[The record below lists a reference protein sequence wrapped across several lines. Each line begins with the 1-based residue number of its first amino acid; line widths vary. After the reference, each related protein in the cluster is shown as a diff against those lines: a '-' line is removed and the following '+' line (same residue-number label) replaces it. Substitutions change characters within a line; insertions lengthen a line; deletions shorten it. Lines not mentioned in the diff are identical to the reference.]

1 MILLYLLII
10 LILWRIYSCLQIE
23 SFEKSSKLEIQKP
36 NNFLLQEDRYLF
48 CDIFISGDDIVA
60 VSMIYPDITIK
71 FDEIIINIPELD
83 IETNFT
89 NYNVHR
95 LGASSVICIL
105 KNDELKEYLKNN
117 NSIEINVNYL
127 DKSENYLIHKN
138 KDKNK
143 YNLTMQ
149 THFKNDYDVCNEW
162 MKYYKNIGVDHF
174 YLFYNG
180 KIEGDVYNYFSNLK
194 NKSWFTLIEW
204 DYKFWLND
212 IGWEIKHLQK
222 PLNRKYKYNMKHYE
236 SHDLKNNIHHAQI
249 LAINTSIY
257 KYKNN
262 TNWIGYFDLDEFIL
276 CNNLINLLSNFKVS
290 ETALVYF
297 ANSWANI
304 DNINRLNFTIDKL
317 KNKIIRDN
325 NTTLNNYCNSWKN
338 KNIINPKN
346 IYNYQIHHIKNIKPN
361 TKIVN
366 SWHYFL
372 HFFKFSPKNRI
383 VNLIKNPIIEYGIK
397 DNIMQNKLK
406 SIIILKPAIHKSKKK
421 NKNYIIYKFK
431 INNIKYS
438 AYFIYNN
445 IKDDSLISYNIDR
458 IISLLIPFAMKNNYK
473 IYSNEYSSNY
483 LHENKSS
490 LVLKFRKL
498 LNNYN
503 HLIIDTKIDKKIDKK
518 YKCSQYE
525 VINIENDVQGNYDT
539 VTIQNNKN
547 KIIKC
552 KTNLLKLLLPL
563 YTKYNYLDIYNLFYN
578 IWQFRN

>member
-1 MILLYLLII
+1 MVILYLLII
-10 LILWRIYSCLQIE
+10 FILYVIYYFMKKE
-23 SFEKSSKLEIQKP
+23 SFESKSNLLIEYPK
-36 NNFLLQEDRYLF
+36 NFLLQEDRYLF

-71 FDEIIINIPELD
+71 FDEIYIKLLELD
-83 IETNFT
+83 EDIDNEITFT

-95 LGASSVICIL
+95 ITASSVICIL
-105 KNDELKEYLKNN
+105 KNDKLKEHFKKN
-117 NSIEINVNYL
+117 NSIEISINYL
-127 DKSENYLIHKN
+127 NKSKDYFLHKN
-138 KDKNK
+138 KNKNQ

-149 THFKNDYDVCNEW
+149 THFKHDYDVCNEW

-180 KIEGDVYNYFSNLK
+180 QIDKDGDVYKYFNNLE

-222 PLNRKYKYNMKHYE
+222 PLNKKYKYNMKHYE
-236 SHDLKNNIHHAQI
+236 NVDLKDNIHHAQS

-290 ETALVYF
+290 ETAVVYF

-325 NTTLNNYCNSWKN
+325 NTLSSNYCNSWKN
-338 KNIINPKN
+338 KNIVNPKN
-346 IYNYQIHHIKNIKPN
+346 IYNYQIHHVKNIKPN

-383 VNLIKNPIIEYGIK
+383 VNLIKNPIIEYDIK
-397 DNIMQNKLK
+397 DNIMQDKLK
-406 SIIILKPAIHKSKKK
+406 FIKILKPNIDKNFILYKFQIKK
-421 NKNYIIYKFK
+421 NEYRIYFNYNTITNSNLLSF
-431 INNIKYS
+431 
-438 AYFIYNN
+438 
-445 IKDDSLISYNIDR
+445 NIDR
-458 IISLLIPFAMKNNYK
+458 IISVLIPFAMKDNYK
-473 IYSNEYSSNY
+473 IISTEHTSDFLYK
-483 LHENKSS
+483 NKAK
-490 LVLKFRKL
+490 LVRKFRKL

-503 HLIIDTKIDKKIDKK
+503 YLIIDTQINENYK
-518 YKCSQYE
+518 YIKYD
-525 VINIENDVQGNYDT
+525 IKNIENDMQGNYDII
-539 VTIQNNKN
+539 TIQNKS

-552 KTNLLKLLLPL
+552 NTNLIKLLRKL
-563 YTKYNYLDIYNLFYN
+563 YPKYNSNDLYNLFFN
-578 IWQFRN
+578 IWKFRI